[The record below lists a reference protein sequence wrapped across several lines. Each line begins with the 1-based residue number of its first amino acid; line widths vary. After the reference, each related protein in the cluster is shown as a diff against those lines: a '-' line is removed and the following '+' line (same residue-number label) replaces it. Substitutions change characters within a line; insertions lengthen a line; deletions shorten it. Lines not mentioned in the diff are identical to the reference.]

1 MRTWTAGGVAE
12 EGQATKVAIVTL
24 RHTARQLMRFV
35 TPMNIDRSIIHRDR
49 RDEEGFTRLS
59 LDRCRILLVTENSE
73 VQLEGLGVAYLPQRT
88 T

>member
-35 TPMNIDRSIIHRDR
+35 TPVNIDRSIIHRDR
-49 RDEEGFTRLS
+49 RDEEGFT
-59 LDRCRILLVTENSE
+59 
-73 VQLEGLGVAYLPQRT
+73 QAAP
-88 T
+88 